1 MPSQLLSPSVIAQS
15 INANAPSSAWT
26 SLAVNQGA
34 DTIFASFAGLSNA
47 WTYYLKMTGF
57 GFSLPGTDIVRGI
70 KGEIRVTTNDA
81 TQFAG
86 GWLALTLDGS
96 TLATSAFAVLHGS
109 GPASN
114 RWFYKGQSNFLW
126 GISPTAAQINSANFG
141 LVYYSRSPN
150 ISPPTYEAR
159 QCHMTVWHQSLASA
173 EIKSSS
179 FILNLT

>member
-1 MPSQLLSPSVIAQS
+1 MSSQLLSPSVIAQS

-26 SLAVNQGA
+26 GLAVNQGA
-34 DTIFASFAGLSNA
+34 DTIFASYAGLSNV
-47 WTYYLKMTGF
+47 WTYYLKLTGF
-57 GFSLPGTDIVRGI
+57 GFTLPGTDIVRGI

-81 TQFAG
+81 GQFAG

-96 TLATSAFAVLHGS
+96 TLATAAYLAEHGS
-109 GPASN
+109 GPVNN
-114 RWFYKGQSNFLW
+114 RWFYKGKSNFLF
-126 GISPTAAQINSANFG
+126 GISPTAAQVNSSNFG
-141 LVYYSRSPN
+141 LIYYARSPSS
-150 ISPPTYEAR
+150 SPPTYEAR